1 MIRAMPATIRTIRA
15 DEFGA
20 WVTAAR
26 TAYFQLGS
34 VAEDVAKRLPHTDL
48 DRAYAAYDDDRI
60 VGTLRSFATEM
71 TVPGDRQLPMAA
83 LSYVAV
89 MPTHRRRG
97 LLSAMLTADLTACR
111 DRGEVAS
118 ILISSEYRIYGRFGY
133 GAATDDVTWTIN
145 ADRGAVRGEPAGTIE
160 FVSVDLARQI
170 LPDIYDDV
178 RLRRPGEIA
187 RPAIR
192 WDLNLGLLELPGRP
206 AWKGWVVVH
215 RDAKGRLDGY
225 LRYRVE
231 DLWIDRVP
239 ASTLVADELV
249 GASPS
254 VEADLWRFALEV
266 DLIATVRAPGRPP
279 DDLLPWL
286 LTDKRAARMT
296 QREDFVWLRILDVAA
311 FLGGRAYD
319 RDGSVVIEVT
329 DDLGLAAGRYAL
341 EAGPD
346 GAVCRP
352 TSASPGL
359 TIPIGVLGSAALGGV
374 PLRTLA
380 DAGHLDVH
388 DPAALATADALLR
401 WPVAPWCSTWF

>member
-15 DEFGA
+15 DEFEA

-34 VAEDVAKRLPHTDL
+34 VADDVAKRLPHTDL
-48 DRAYAAYDDDRI
+48 ERAYAAYDGDRI

-71 TVPGDRQLPMAA
+71 TVPGDRQLPVAA

-97 LLSAMLTADLTACR
+97 LLSGMLAADLAACR

-118 ILISSEYRIYGRFGY
+118 ILIASEYRIYGRFGY
-133 GAATDDVTWTIN
+133 GPAIDEATWTV
-145 ADRGAVRGEPAGTIE
+145 DTGRGSIEGEPVGPVE
-160 FVSVDLARQI
+160 FVSVEDARGL
-170 LPDIYDDV
+170 LPEVYEKI
-178 RLRRPGEIA
+178 RAKRPGEIA

-206 AWKGWVVVH
+206 AWKGWVVLH
-215 RDAKGRLDGY
+215 RDADGRADGY

-231 DLWIDRVP
+231 DLWIDRLP
-239 ASTLVADELV
+239 ASTLVVDELGGV
-249 GASPS
+249 GPS
-254 VEADLWRFALEV
+254 VEGDLWRFALEV
-266 DLIATVRAPGRPP
+266 DLIATVRAPGRSR

-286 LTDKRAARMT
+286 LADRRAAKLT
-296 QREDFVWLRILDVAA
+296 QLDDFVWLRILDVAA

-319 RDGSVVIEVT
+319 RTGSVVIEVT
-329 DDLGLAAGRYAL
+329 DEMGLAGGRYAL
-341 EAGPD
+341 EASPD
-346 GAVCRP
+346 GATCRP
-352 TSASPGL
+352 TTTSPGL

-380 DAGHLDVH
+380 DAGQLDVH

-401 WPVAPWCSTWF
+401 WPVTPWCTTWF